1 MDEPTEQWK
10 EVAGFP
16 SYSVSDQGRVYNHN
30 RGVYLKFERTTKGY
44 HKVIL
49 LHHGVSKFKY
59 VHDLVA
65 VAYLG
70 MQDNQEVKHK
80 DGNRMNCK
88 VSNLELV
95 PKGTIQD
102 SIYKLGL
109 ESYSGV
115 RVLETGQVFRS
126 VAECAKTLKISERAI
141 QVCLDGGASTSHGF
155 HFVRA
160 K

>member
-65 VAYLG
+65 IAYLG

-88 VSNLELV
+88 VSNLE
-95 PKGTIQD
+95 
-102 SIYKLGL
+102 L

-141 QVCLDGGASTSHGF
+141 QVCLDGGASTSHGY
-155 HFVRA
+155 HFLRA